1 MATLI
6 MAMEP
11 SRSNSDIELLA
22 PSNPYFPDKKRALI
36 SEGEPQTSQEQKH
49 NSDLE
54 DIRQD
59 AFPPESAVEA
69 LQKWNFPKIN
79 MWRVFAT
86 FWSFFVVGMNDGSY
100 GALIGHLE
108 KYYSLSYTVV
118 SLIFLSPFVGYS
130 LSSILNNHVHLLL
143 GQRGVAIIG
152 PTCHLVSYII
162 IAIHPPYPVLVVMY
176 IFVGFG
182 NGLID
187 AAWCAWLGNMANAN
201 EVQGVLQACY
211 ALGATVSPLIAT
223 GLISGGGL
231 GWWSFYYIMVKPSL
245 PSLSVSL
252 PPQVMSQW
260 LTSDTQIGTSAPEL
274 LTSSTTF
281 WKQTGAI
288 YAAEN
293 PRDPSSSTGRTRE
306 ALKNKFTW
314 IFALFIFGYMG
325 AEISLGGWIVTFMAN
340 VRHANA
346 FASSASA
353 TGFWAGMTAGRLGLS
368 FLTSRLG
375 EYKSVILYLSC
386 AAALELIFWLVPNLV
401 VSAVA
406 VAFMGVFMGPMF
418 PTAIVLVAKLLP
430 KSLHVGTIGF
440 ATAFG
445 GSGGA
450 IFPFIVGAIAQ
461 AKGVKTLQPIILALI
476 TAISVLWVFLPGARH
491 IKGSMH
497 RERESENEGVELR

>member
-1 MATLI
+1 MATLT
-6 MAMEP
+6 MTTEP
-11 SRSNSDIELLA
+11 SSSNSNIELHA
-22 PSNPYFPDKKRALI
+22 PSTPYFPDKKRASI
-36 SEGEPQTSQEQKH
+36 SEATPQ
-49 NSDLE
+49 NLGADLE

-59 AFPPESAVEA
+59 ATAPDTAVEA
-69 LQKWNFPKIN
+69 LQRWNSPKIN

-86 FWSFFVVGMNDGSY
+86 FWSFFAVGMNDGVDWT
-100 GALIGHLE
+100 
-108 KYYSLSYTVV
+108 SYTVV

-130 LSSILNNHVHLLL
+130 LSSILNNHVHIRL

-223 GLISGGGL
+223 GLITGGGL
-231 GWWSFYYIMVKPSL
+231 GWYSFYYIM
-245 PSLSVSL
+245 
-252 PPQVMSQW
+252 
-260 LTSDTQIGTSAPEL
+260 IGTSSLEL

-306 ALKNKFTW
+306 ALKNKLTW
-314 IFALFIFGYMG
+314 IFALFIFVG
-325 AEISLGGWIVTFMAN
+325 AEISLGGWIVTFMTN

-353 TGFWAGMTAGRLGLS
+353 TGFWAGMTVGRLGLS

-386 AAALELIFWLVPNLV
+386 AAILELIFWLVPNLI

-406 VAFMGVFMGPMF
+406 VALMGVFMGPMF

-450 IFPFIVGAIAQ
+450 FFPFIVGAIAQ
-461 AKGVKTLQPIILALI
+461 ARGVKTLQPVILALI
-476 TAISVLWVFLPGARH
+476 VGISVLWVFLPGARG

-497 RERESENEGVELR
+497 REREGENEGVELR

>member
-1 MATLI
+1 MTTLTLT
-6 MAMEP
+6 EP
-11 SRSNSDIELLA
+11 SSSKFDIELQA
-22 PSNPYFPDKKRALI
+22 PSSPYFPDKKRASI
-36 SEGEPQTSQEQKH
+36 SGGEHQSENRSEPKLGHPDVE
-49 NSDLE
+49 DLRE
-54 DIRQD
+54 EAI
-59 AFPPESAVEA
+59 PPDTAVEA
-69 LQKWNFPKIN
+69 LQTWHSPRIN
-79 MWRVFAT
+79 MYRVFAT
-86 FWSFFVVGMNDGSY
+86 FWSFFTVGMNDGSY
-100 GALIGHLE
+100 GALVPHLE
-108 KYYSLSYTVV
+108 KYYTLSYTVV

-130 LSSILNNHVHLLL
+130 LSSILNNHVHIRL

-152 PTCHLVSYII
+152 PACHLVSYII
-162 IAIHPPYPVLVVMY
+162 IANHPPYPVLVVMF

-187 AAWCAWLGNMANAN
+187 AAWCAWIGNMANAN

-211 ALGATVSPLIAT
+211 ALGATVAPLIAT
-223 GLISGGGL
+223 GLISSGGL
-231 GWWSFYYIMVKPSL
+231 GWYSFYYIMIA
-245 PSLSVSL
+245 
-252 PPQVMSQW
+252 
-260 LTSDTQIGTSAPEL
+260 TSTLEL

-281 WKQTGAI
+281 WSQTGTI

-293 PRDPSSSTGRTRE
+293 PRDPSSSSSTGRTRE
-306 ALKNKFTW
+306 ALKNKLTW

-346 FASSASA
+346 FASGATA
-353 TGFWAGMTAGRLGLS
+353 TGFWAGMTVGRLGLS
-368 FLTSRLG
+368 FLTAKLG
-375 EYKSVILYLSC
+375 EWKSVILYLSC

-406 VAFMGVFMGPMF
+406 IALMGVFMGPMF

-461 AKGVKTLQPIILALI
+461 AKGVKTLQPVILALLV
-476 TAISVLWVFLPGARH
+476 AIAGLWIVLPGARS
-491 IKGSMH
+491 IKGSMN
-497 RERESENEGVELR
+497 RRGETETEGMEMSGGVARSE